1 MDSPAGA
8 LCLGI
13 HRPPA
18 ARLGTGALTS
28 ARRRMYL
35 GLPMKRRSPQL
46 LVLVVLAVL
55 AALSHVCVL
64 PGHLEAHAE
73 GGHSSAPPVTG
84 HEGVDASCEAAPP
97 VTPHAAPAA
106 VKLVVV
112 APAAP
117 LATLT
122 GVSLVHPN
130 ASRSSPLFLVHL
142 ALLI

>member
-1 MDSPAGA
+1 M
-8 LCLGI
+8 
-13 HRPPA
+13 
-18 ARLGTGALTS
+18 ARVAPGTLTS
-28 ARRRMYL
+28 ARERMYL
-35 GLPMKRRSPQL
+35 RLSMRRGSPLL
-46 LVLVVLAVL
+46 LVLVALAVL

-73 GGHSSAPPVTG
+73 GGHSSVPPVAE

-97 VTPHAAPAA
+97 VTPHAPPAPA

-112 APAAP
+112 EPSAP
-117 LATLT
+117 LAALA

>member
-1 MDSPAGA
+1 M
-8 LCLGI
+8 
-13 HRPPA
+13 R
-18 ARLGTGALTS
+18 
-28 ARRRMYL
+28 
-35 GLPMKRRSPQL
+35 RRSPLL

-73 GGHSSAPPVTG
+73 GGHSSVPPAAE

-97 VTPHAAPAA
+97 VTPHAPLAPAA
-106 VKLVVV
+106 VMLVVV
-112 APAAP
+112 EPSTP
-117 LATLT
+117 LSALA
-122 GVSLVHPN
+122 GVSLVRPN